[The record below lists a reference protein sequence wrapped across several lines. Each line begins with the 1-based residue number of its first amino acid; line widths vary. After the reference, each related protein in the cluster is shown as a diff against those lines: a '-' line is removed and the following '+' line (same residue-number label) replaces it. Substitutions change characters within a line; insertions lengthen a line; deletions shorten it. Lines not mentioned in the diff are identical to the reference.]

1 MDIFWR
7 KLISWSPLRRKGL
20 TGSFEK
26 RAQGPE
32 GFGGTLLALP
42 FVPLTP
48 GLLRQIRKQ
57 MVFFETLHSA
67 VRTLQDVLL
76 TCRVFSSSQKAIKV
90 DIL

>member
-26 RAQGPE
+26 RAPGPE

-42 FVPLTP
+42 FVPLSP

-57 MVFFETLHSA
+57 MVFL
-67 VRTLQDVLL
+67 
-76 TCRVFSSSQKAIKV
+76 
-90 DIL
+90 

>member
-1 MDIFWR
+1 MDVFWR

-32 GFGGTLLALP
+32 GFSGTLLALP

-48 GLLRQIRKQ
+48 VYFVRYENKWF
-57 MVFFETLHSA
+57 FFETLHSA